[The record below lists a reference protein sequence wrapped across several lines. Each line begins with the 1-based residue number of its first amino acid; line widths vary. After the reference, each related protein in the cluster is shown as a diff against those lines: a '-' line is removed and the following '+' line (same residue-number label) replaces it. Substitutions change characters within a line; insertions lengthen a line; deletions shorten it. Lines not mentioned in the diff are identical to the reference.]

1 MPLLYGGSYNQKKG
15 AGPSGY
21 EDFFSSY
28 KEGATPD
35 LASLQ
40 KKYMGMVPK
49 VDIETDSQ
57 NLYENIMGPAR
68 QDVQGAQEKIGLGMQ
83 AKATGGS
90 SYEDMLARYLPG
102 ATEQMADVSS
112 KAGVAGEQ
120 MAQTGQIAT
129 AQAETA
135 RFRAASDMAIAE
147 KSIAEEG
154 RRFMLDLKARIQM
167 AEREIRAKER
177 IALQQARSGEH
188 IARIRANAQRESA
201 RIQANAQ
208 MEATKFSQ
216 EQENYRNNVRMQVYD
231 KYFTG
236 QLKLGER
243 KENRL
248 GTQFGAKFPSSVTG
262 AGAEDP
268 YANYPNAGYGGG
280 EGGAR
285 GYPAGTE
292 IYGPDAYGRKPSGT
306 APYQDW
312 VQARDKDA
320 GYIPGYGYGRGRGYK

>member
-28 KEGATPD
+28 KEGAPPD

-57 NLYENIMGPAR
+57 KLYENIMGPAR
-68 QDVQGAQEKIGLGMQ
+68 GDVQGAQEKIGLGLQ
-83 AKATGGS
+83 ARATQGS
-90 SYEDMLARYLPG
+90 SYEDMLSRYLPG
-102 ATEQMADVSS
+102 ATEQMADVAS
-112 KAGVAGEQ
+112 KAGQAGEQ
-120 MAQTGQIAT
+120 LAQTGQIAS
-129 AQAETA
+129 AQQETA

-154 RRFMLDLKARIQM
+154 RRFMLDLKSRIQM

-177 IALQQARSGEH
+177 IALQQARSAEH
-188 IARIRANAQRESA
+188 VARIRANAQRESA

-208 MEATKFSQ
+208 MEATRFSQ
-216 EQENYRNNVRMQVYD
+216 EQENYRNNVRMQTYD

-236 QLKLGER
+236 QLELGER
-243 KENRL
+243 KETRL
-248 GTQFGAKFPSSVTG
+248 GVETATKYPPGKPGQIPQGPPDYGDTTGIGPVSYGGKEYTPSVFGWNPTSPDTESDFEKMLKNYNKKPY
-262 AGAEDP
+262 DP
-268 YANYPNAGYGGG
+268 YGGYGGG
-280 EGGAR
+280 S
-285 GYPAGTE
+285 Y
-292 IYGPDAYGRKPSGT
+292 
-306 APYQDW
+306 
-312 VQARDKDA
+312 
-320 GYIPGYGYGRGRGYK
+320 